1 MSKVFFLDM
10 LTSSILFKAFLKQVT
25 EIADDA
31 TDGRLFQSCI
41 VAGKNEL

>member
-25 EIADDA
+25 EIADDT
-31 TDGRLFQSCI
+31 TDGRLFQSRI
-41 VAGKNEL
+41 VTGKNEL